1 MLRCGL
7 IGRSLSHSFS
17 PGIHRMIGGYEYGL
31 YEVEREDLEVFLN
44 KTELDGLNV
53 TIPYKKDVI
62 PLCRELSPRAAEA
75 GSVNTMIRLP
85 GGGWLGENTDYDGFL
100 YMLGPDAEAMRGKKA
115 LVLGS
120 GGASAAVCAVL
131 RDAGVP
137 YTVISRSGE
146 NNYGSLQ
153 KHAGAQ
159 IIINATPVGMY
170 PNNGETPVDL
180 KNFPRCELVLDVIY
194 NPARTALLLCA
205 EDMGV
210 RTRNGLS
217 MLVAQAVRAG
227 ELFLG
232 KKLDGGLVGSIC
244 AGIGA
249 ATRNVSL
256 IGMPGCGKSTVAHQ
270 LSRLTGRPV
279 EDTDTIVEA
288 MAGMS
293 IPDIFAKYGERH
305 FRALETQALSGVSK
319 KSGII
324 IATGGGI
331 VETPENRRLIRQN
344 GVCVFLER
352 DLSELDTEGRPLSLT
367 EGVSGLYAR
376 REHLYRSWSDR
387 TFRNDDPLKTVQN
400 IKEAFGL

>member
-137 YTVISRSGE
+137 YTVISSRE
-146 NNYGSLQ
+146 KIRSLQ
-153 KHAGAQ
+153 STRSTDIIKPAG
-159 IIINATPVGMY
+159 GMY
-170 PNNGETPVDL
+170 PNNANPGRPE
-180 KNFPRCELVLDVIY
+180 NFPVRMVWTLIY
-194 NPARTALLLCA
+194 TRRGPPAPLREICRQT
-205 EDMGV
+205 E
-210 RTRNGLS
+210 RLS
-217 MLVAQAVRAG
+217 MWCPGRESG
-227 ELFLG
+227 ELSG
-232 KKLDGGLVGSIC
+232 KARWACRSIC

-249 ATRNVSL
+249 ATERYRSR
-256 IGMPGCGKSTVAHQ
+256 MPGFANRRGHQ
-270 LSRLTGRPV
+270 LSRLQPTCRGH
-279 EDTDTIVEA
+279 DT
-288 MAGMS
+288 S
-293 IPDIFAKYGERH
+293 
-305 FRALETQALSGVSK
+305 
-319 KSGII
+319 
-324 IATGGGI
+324 
-331 VETPENRRLIRQN
+331 
-344 GVCVFLER
+344 
-352 DLSELDTEGRPLSLT
+352 
-367 EGVSGLYAR
+367 
-376 REHLYRSWSDR
+376 
-387 TFRNDDPLKTVQN
+387 
-400 IKEAFGL
+400 

>member
-1 MLRCGL
+1 
-7 IGRSLSHSFS
+7 
-17 PGIHRMIGGYEYGL
+17 
-31 YEVEREDLEVFLN
+31 
-44 KTELDGLNV
+44 
-53 TIPYKKDVI
+53 
-62 PLCRELSPRAAEA
+62 
-75 GSVNTMIRLP
+75 
-85 GGGWLGENTDYDGFL
+85 
-100 YMLGPDAEAMRGKKA
+100 
-115 LVLGS
+115 
-120 GGASAAVCAVL
+120 
-131 RDAGVP
+131 
-137 YTVISRSGE
+137 
-146 NNYGSLQ
+146 
-153 KHAGAQ
+153 
-159 IIINATPVGMY
+159 
-170 PNNGETPVDL
+170 
-180 KNFPRCELVLDVIY
+180 
-194 NPARTALLLCA
+194 
-205 EDMGV
+205 
-210 RTRNGLS
+210 
-217 MLVAQAVRAG
+217 
-227 ELFLG
+227 
-232 KKLDGGLVGSIC
+232 
-244 AGIGA
+244 
-249 ATRNVSL
+249 
-256 IGMPGCGKSTVAHQ
+256 MPGCGKSTVAHQ